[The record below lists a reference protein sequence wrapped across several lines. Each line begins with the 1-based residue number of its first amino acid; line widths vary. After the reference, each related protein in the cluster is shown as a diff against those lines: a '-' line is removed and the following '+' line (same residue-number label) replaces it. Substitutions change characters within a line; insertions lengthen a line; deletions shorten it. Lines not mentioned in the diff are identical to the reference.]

1 MVIRPENVH
10 HIGISVS
17 DVRRSVRFWSDLL
30 DTEPRWEKVL
40 DGAYLGGVTGYPGV
54 VLDAAVIDL
63 PGGVALEILEY
74 RGVKKTPN
82 PEETANPGNVHICLQ
97 TSDIDALRERAL
109 ASGARPVSAEVI
121 AITEGPNTGAR
132 ACYLRDPDGIT
143 FELLQPRPPQ

>member
-1 MVIRPENVH
+1 MVIRPEGVH

-17 DVRRSVRFWSDLL
+17 DVRRSVRFWSELL

-74 RGVKKTPN
+74 RGVEKTLN
-82 PEETANPGNVHICLQ
+82 PDATANPGNVHICLQ
-97 TSDIDALRERAL
+97 TSDIEGLRDRAL
-109 ASGARPVSAEVI
+109 ASGARPVSPEV
-121 AITEGPNTGAR
+121 TTVSEGPNTGAR

-143 FELLQPRPPQ
+143 VELFQPAPQ